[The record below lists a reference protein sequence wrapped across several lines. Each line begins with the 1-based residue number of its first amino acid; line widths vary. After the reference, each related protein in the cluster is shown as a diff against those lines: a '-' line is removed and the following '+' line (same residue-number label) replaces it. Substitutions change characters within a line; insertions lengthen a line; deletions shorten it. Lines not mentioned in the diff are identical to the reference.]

1 MANISTIDLCKE
13 HLFSTAEVM
22 RQEKYTETQ
31 IARVLRLRDM
41 YSWVLANPD
50 AKDRQF
56 IEEELARGYAAHR
69 SQAYADLAVIKA
81 LMPLLTS
88 ASREFHRWRYNEMIL
103 ETYQMAKSR
112 KDSKTMEKAASAYA
126 KFNRVDLEDEQAV
139 PYDLIVVQPFTATDD
154 PTVLGIKPI
163 PRLQERIQE
172 LLHKY
177 RADNLD
183 IEDIEFEEADLEEQS
198 LFPKNEETEDGAAPE
213 ENIL

>member
-22 RQEKYTETQ
+22 RHEKYTETQ

-103 ETYQMAKSR
+103 ETYQMAKKR
-112 KDSKTMEKAASAYA
+112 KDTKTMERAATSYA
-126 KFNRVDLEDEQAV
+126 KYNRVDVEDETAL
-139 PYDLIVVQPFTATDD
+139 PYHLIVIQPFTATSD
-154 PTVLGIKPI
+154 PSVLGIKPI
-163 PRLQERIQE
+163 PNRQKFVED
-172 LLHKY
+172 LLAKY
-177 RADNLD
+177 RAESAD
-183 IEDIEFEEADLEEQS
+183 IDDVEYEYADLEEDE
-198 LFPKNEETEDGAAPE
+198 LYAEYEEIKDEDE
-213 ENIL
+213 RE